1 MMKLAFASCMCTA
14 AFKKQPVWDDIA
26 AHQPDALVLLGD
38 SVYTD
43 IHAPSDP
50 QTMGDDE
57 FAQYLFSLYRELLAQ
72 PQFVRLVKSL
82 PLAPVMTTRGR
93 EGAVVMAWANAF
105 PCRWPRAF
113 SSD

>member
-1 MMKLAFASCMCTA
+1 MMKLAFASCMCTT

-26 AHQPDALVLLGD
+26 AHQRDALVLLGD

-72 PQFVRLVKSL
+72 PQFVRLVK
-82 PLAPVMTTRGR
+82 
-93 EGAVVMAWANAF
+93 
-105 PCRWPRAF
+105 
-113 SSD
+113 